1 MLEED
6 IEPSF
11 HLAVSDIHDHEIRK
25 LRKRKY
31 VMHVVFS
38 LLALTIILSY
48 AFYYT
53 KACRKV
59 EYYAMTEDK
68 DGQPTL

>member
-1 MLEED
+1 MLDED

-31 VMHVVFS
+31 IMHIVSS
-38 LLALTIILSY
+38 LLAMTIILCY
-48 AFYYT
+48 CFYYLR
-53 KACRKV
+53 ACRKV
-59 EYYAMTEDK
+59 EYYGTIDEDE
-68 DGQPTL
+68 DG